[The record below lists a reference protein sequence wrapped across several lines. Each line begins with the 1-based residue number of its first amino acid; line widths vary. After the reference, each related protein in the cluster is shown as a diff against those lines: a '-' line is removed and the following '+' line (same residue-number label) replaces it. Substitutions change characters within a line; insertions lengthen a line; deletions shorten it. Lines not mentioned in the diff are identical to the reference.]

1 MTTIKR
7 RTRLALLLAGCGL
20 LFGACRESA
29 PPEAEFWRWFS
40 EHAGRLSWARSVA
53 GNAAASEIADRLAAL
68 HPELVYELEGE
79 PGADRVLILSAQ
91 GSPEVARVV
100 STLAAAAPEID
111 GWRIQA
117 FRPRLPL
124 DSIISYRGFALDPRD
139 VWFSYVPEPNG
150 DAAAKLDLY
159 LPGIGGPTHELA
171 REAGLL
177 MLHAAI
183 GERTATERVAKL
195 EFHVAPDDPVNARLM
210 PLEVLPQLL
219 PEQ

>member
-1 MTTIKR
+1 MTEASWPAR
-7 RTRLALLLAGCGL
+7 MQRLRSGPLIEAA
-20 LFGACRESA
+20 
-29 PPEAEFWRWFS
+29 PEAEFWQWFS

-68 HPELVYELEGE
+68 HPGLVYELQGE

-100 STLAAAAPEID
+100 SALAAAAPEIE
-111 GWRIQA
+111 GWRIRA

-139 VWFSYVPEPNG
+139 VWFSYVPEPDG

-159 LPGIGGPTHELA
+159 LPGIGGATHELA

-183 GERTATERVAKL
+183 GERTATERVGQV
-195 EFHVAPDDPVNARLM
+195 EFHMAPDDPVAAKLM
-210 PLEVLPQLL
+210 PLDVLPELL
-219 PEQ
+219 PEH